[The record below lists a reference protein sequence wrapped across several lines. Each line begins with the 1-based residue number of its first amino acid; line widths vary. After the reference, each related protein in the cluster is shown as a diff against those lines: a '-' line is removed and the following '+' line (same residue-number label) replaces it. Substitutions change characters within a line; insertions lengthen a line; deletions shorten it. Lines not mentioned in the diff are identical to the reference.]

1 MSTMHSDR
9 PRVRANG
16 AGCPP
21 VLAADA
27 PQNDVVDPP
36 VEWPPAPPTRRRS
49 HASAR
54 SSDRVVD
61 VTDRLLD
68 RDVDTEEAS
77 VAELSAGR
85 AMRLL
90 ETAIEQLRT
99 VLETSP
105 DTATSAR
112 VERAIADV
120 SRTSE
125 DLRRLA
131 DAQGFQT

>member
-9 PRVRANG
+9 PRVRAG

-21 VLAADA
+21 VLAAET
-27 PQNDVVDPP
+27 PHNDVIDPP

-49 HASAR
+49 RHASTR
-54 SSDRVVD
+54 SSDQVVD
-61 VTDRLLD
+61 VTDRTLE
-68 RDVDTEEAS
+68 RDAGTEAT

-90 ETAIEQLRT
+90 DTAIDHMRT

-105 DTATSAR
+105 DEATSTH
-112 VERAIADV
+112 VERAIGDV
-120 SRTSE
+120 SRASE
-125 DLRRLA
+125 ALRQLTDTRGSQA
-131 DAQGFQT
+131 